1 MGIDSKNRE
10 ISSTTLIL
18 SEKNNRLKE
27 LLKQVER
34 FNEEGELGREQSSM
48 LSKQIKSNLT
58 VDDEWKYFKLH
69 FEKVHPEYFTKLKE
83 IAPSLSENDLRLC
96 AYVRI
101 GMTNKQIGQ
110 MLSVL
115 PETVKTARYRMRKKI
130 GLEGQET
137 LEDFLRRI

>member
-1 MGIDSKNRE
+1 
-10 ISSTTLIL
+10 
-18 SEKNNRLKE
+18 
-27 LLKQVER
+27 
-34 FNEEGELGREQSSM
+34 M